1 MLKIFALCLMY
12 SPCDTVPCSASIY
25 SGTFPVPPAAAGKRE
40 GSEDTSRSGQG
51 TASPGTPCR
60 SPPSTVHTISEGTMT
75 SVAKK
80 ALPKVDGDFYHISA
94 TVSEED
100 QALLHRVRTFMET
113 EVAPIIN
120 EYWIRE
126 EFPHQLISG
135 LAALGIA
142 GQAYRG
148 YGCPGKSAVLDGLV
162 AVEMARVDSS
172 IATFFGVH
180 SGLAMGSIYLC
191 GSGEQ
196 KQQWL

>member
-1 MLKIFALCLMY
+1 
-12 SPCDTVPCSASIY
+12 
-25 SGTFPVPPAAAGKRE
+25 
-40 GSEDTSRSGQG
+40 
-51 TASPGTPCR
+51 
-60 SPPSTVHTISEGTMT
+60 MT
-75 SVAKK
+75 SVAQK

-94 TVSEED
+94 TMSGED

-126 EFPHQLISG
+126 EFPHQIVPG

-172 IATFFGVH
+172 ICTVKMRETVGYAREL
-180 SGLAMGSIYLC
+180 LAGNGILLDHQVGRFVADAEAIYSYEGTREMNTLIV
-191 GSGEQ
+191 GRAITGFSAFV
-196 KQQWL
+196 